1 MLQYNEPDLISG
13 VSIRS
18 EAIDGTS
25 DVFSTGDDD
34 RGECKCRDHV
44 TPTKLVNEIIGA
56 RLTHNICGQTMHI
69 RDIACRVAS
78 FNDKYFK

>member
-1 MLQYNEPDLISG
+1 MLEHNEPDLISG

-34 RGECKCRDHV
+34 RGQSKCRDHV
-44 TPTKLVNEIIGA
+44 APTKLVNEIISA
-56 RLTHNICGQTMHI
+56 RLTDNRSRQYQNQNPSKFLSKMAISG
-69 RDIACRVAS
+69 S
-78 FNDKYFK
+78 